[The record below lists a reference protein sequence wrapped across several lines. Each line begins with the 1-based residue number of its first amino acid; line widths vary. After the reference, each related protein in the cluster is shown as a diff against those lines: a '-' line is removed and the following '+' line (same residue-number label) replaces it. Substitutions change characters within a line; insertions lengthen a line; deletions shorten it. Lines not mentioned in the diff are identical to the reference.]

1 MRKGRLDG
9 FPHLQYANFL
19 SLSNEE
25 SVIVSP
31 IVSVHTLRKKG
42 KIKILSVLPTQ
53 LSSLVP

>member
-42 KIKILSVLPTQ
+42 KIKTASVLTKLP
-53 LSSLVP
+53 